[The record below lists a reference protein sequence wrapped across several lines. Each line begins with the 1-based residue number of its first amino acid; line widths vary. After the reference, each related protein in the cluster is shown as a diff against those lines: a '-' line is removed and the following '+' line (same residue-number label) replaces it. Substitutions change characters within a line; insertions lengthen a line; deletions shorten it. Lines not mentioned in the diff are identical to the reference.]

1 MIAESWTDPTYAE
14 IASWIHARTG
24 LTLSPYRY
32 PDAELKIR
40 RVMAKA
46 GAREL
51 ENCRRMLEGERM
63 PLDELVAELTVG
75 ETYFFRDPAQFQY
88 IRTELL
94 PQLRKRHGS
103 DHPIR
108 AWSAGCASGEEAYS
122 LAILFEEEAVD
133 GGASIL
139 ATDISRPALTRARQA
154 LYGSWSMR
162 GDDGRLARRY
172 FRPRGAQLHLEDRIR
187 RRVDFQYLNLALDRY
202 PSLASGAWGMDI
214 VLCRNVLIYFDHATV
229 RRVIRSLIESLAEG
243 GVLITGAS
251 DPVYQEDGPYE
262 VLVTPA
268 GVFYRRT
275 SGAGFATRSV
285 AGPTPA
291 PRPVEARRPAVAAAA
306 QPAPAPVA
314 RRIEPA
320 PERDMAALADQA
332 AAAGDHRAVLRLTE
346 GRIQDPE
353 TMLLRLKALANLGEL
368 ARAELESAKL
378 VAASP
383 LVPSLHF
390 TRAMLLMA
398 LDRHED
404 AERSLLSTLYL
415 DRSLVAAYLA
425 LGHLLLRRGDSTG
438 AQRAYRVGRD
448 LAAMQRPDELLP
460 LAEGETAGRMVAA
473 AETQLAMLLAP
484 TGELA

>member
-24 LTLSPYRY
+24 LTLAPHRY
-32 PDAELKIR
+32 PDAERRIR

-75 ETYFFRDPAQFQY
+75 ETYFFRDPAQFRY

-94 PQLRKRHGS
+94 PRLRKRHGA
-103 DHPIR
+103 DHPVR

-133 GGASIL
+133 RGASIL
-139 ATDISRPALTRARQA
+139 ATDISRPALSRARQA
-154 LYGSWSMR
+154 LYGNWSMR
-162 GDDGRLARRY
+162 GDDGSLARRY
-172 FRPRGAQLHLEDRIR
+172 FRPRGVQLQLEDRIR

-202 PSLASGAWGMDI
+202 PSLASGVWGMDI

-251 DPVYQEDGPYE
+251 DPVYQEDGPFE
-262 VLVTPA
+262 ILVTPA
-268 GVFYRRT
+268 GVFYQRT
-275 SGAGFATRSV
+275 SGAQFVTRSV
-285 AGPTPA
+285 SSPMPA
-291 PRPVEARRPAVAAAA
+291 PRPVEARRPAVAA
-306 QPAPAPVA
+306 PARAIPT
-314 RRIEPA
+314 RQIEPA
-320 PERDMAALADQA
+320 PARDTAALVDQA

-346 GRIQDPE
+346 GRTQDPE

-368 ARAELESAKL
+368 VRAEREAARL

-404 AERSLLSTLYL
+404 AERSLLNTLYL

-473 AETQLAMLLAP
+473 AETQLALLLAP
-484 TGELA
+484 AGELA